1 MTSWP
6 RTPACS
12 AGWVRAHRARSGRGF
27 RFRLG
32 GWRGEVSVEAIKWAF
47 DQRVGDPLVK
57 FVLVALANFAEPA
70 DGLCWPK
77 QEILLAMTEVSERK
91 LRYAMKAIES
101 AHGVRRVHRWR
112 ASGRLPDLYQFPPGA
127 RRQPVP
133 QTGSQPAPHAGSQPA
148 PHAGSQPAP
157 HAGSQPA
164 PHAGSQPAPH
174 AGPTGTTCRSN
185 RHHVPVDLDP
195 SIDPLVNPKGSLQRS
210 LHPRARGASR
220 RPPRGE
226 DQNAERER
234 VRGELRQSRE
244 RRAVSREEGLR
255 GLRAIGE
262 LLERYT
268 AQAAQ
273 AGADKA
279 AGAIGGGLQ
288 PVAEPGAAPRGPGSI
303 GSAGFEILCPAEKPR
318 DPGEKNAL

>member
-1 MTSWP
+1 M
-6 RTPACS
+6 
-12 AGWVRAHRARSGRGF
+12 
-27 RFRLG
+27 
-32 GWRGEVSVEAIKWAF
+32 SVEAIKWAF

-148 PHAGSQPAP
+148 PHAG
-157 HAGSQPA
+157 
-164 PHAGSQPAPH
+164 
-174 AGPTGTTCRSN
+174 PTGTTCRSN

-220 RPPRGE
+220 RPLRGE